1 MSDATV
7 SRLGQVNVTGAVD
20 ALFLEVW
27 SGEVLEAFN
36 KKQTTADKHLVRT
49 IANGKSAQFP
59 ILGTVGSAFHVAGT
73 ELSFQQVKHAKRSI
87 AIDGLLVAPIFLDVL
102 DEAQNHYDVRAPY
115 QEQQGQTLANDWDQ
129 RVLRSFIIASRTAT
143 HPNTALP
150 GGRRVTS
157 ATMGTSSSVLKSSIY
172 TAAQYLDENNVEKD
186 SRYVWV
192 APAQFYLL
200 LADGEF
206 INRDFAGEGSKA
218 RANVPFASDLQVI
231 KSNNL
236 PRAVDTSNTD
246 LPSDLRADYSANI
259 AIVGHKSAAGT
270 VRLIGMTTEGA
281 YDINRQG
288 WIMVSKYAQ
297 GTNYLRPDAAVELA
311 TA

>member
-157 ATMGTSSSVLKSSIY
+157 ATMGTSGTWATSISS
-172 TAAQYLDENNVEKD
+172 LDSDLEPMA
-186 SRYVWV
+186 WI
-192 APAQFYLL
+192 APAGGPMKVIPT
-200 LADGEF
+200 LAQ
-206 INRDFAGEGSKA
+206 ASAK
-218 RANVPFASDLQVI
+218 RAFSERNP
-231 KSNNL
+231 
-236 PRAVDTSNTD
+236 
-246 LPSDLRADYSANI
+246 
-259 AIVGHKSAAGT
+259 
-270 VRLIGMTTEGA
+270 
-281 YDINRQG
+281 
-288 WIMVSKYAQ
+288 
-297 GTNYLRPDAAVELA
+297 
-311 TA
+311 